1 MADAKKFCTCK
12 DTKCPLHPVNHDHGC
27 TLCIAK
33 NLKTSRAA

>member
-1 MADAKKFCTCK
+1 MADAKIFCACK

-33 NLKTSRAA
+33 NLKTSRTA